1 MAARLA
7 GLGVVRE
14 GEIRLAM
21 VRKEVRVRR
30 ENIVGGFEG
39 WWAGGLVG

>member
-1 MAARLA
+1 MAARLT
-7 GLGVVRE
+7 GVGVVRE

-21 VRKEVRVRR
+21 VRAVVRVRR

-39 WWAGGLVG
+39 